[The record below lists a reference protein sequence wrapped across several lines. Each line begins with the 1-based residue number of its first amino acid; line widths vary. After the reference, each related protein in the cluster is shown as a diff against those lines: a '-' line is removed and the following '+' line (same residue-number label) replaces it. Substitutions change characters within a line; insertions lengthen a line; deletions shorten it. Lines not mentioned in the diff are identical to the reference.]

1 MISGGGD
8 SSFKK
13 INTVNRRMFIFSAA
27 KAVVFFGIVAR
38 LFSLQINEN
47 KKYLTLSDKNR
58 LREWKL
64 PPIRGE
70 FEDFFGN
77 TIAGN
82 LKVYQLHVVPEQVE
96 DFRSLMVRLKDILKL
111 DNKKLNELIK
121 RKNKQKPWET
131 LVISENL
138 TWDEF
143 AKINFFLHEL
153 AGAKPVLSVGRNYP
167 YNENFTH
174 VLGYVSEAS
183 VNDLQNND
191 IIRQR
196 NVPGLRVGKTGLEK
210 SLENELIGTNSIQRY
225 EVNAYGKRINQID
238 FEQGEKGKTI
248 KLSVDSE
255 IQKYSSE
262 LLKGKAGSISVMDIY
277 TGEIIAMNSS
287 PSFDP
292 NLFLYGIDADK
303 WNEIKNNP
311 LKPLINKSVAGLY
324 SPGSTIKPLVAL
336 SALENDVITPK
347 LKVNCRG
354 HKHPLE
360 LYGMKYHCWKKK
372 GHGYMSLSNAIKQ
385 SCDTYFYEAARLLGV
400 DRLNETAKKFGLGNR
415 VLGKNLFNEK
425 KGIVPSTKWK
435 KEAIGQNWY
444 LGETLITGIGQG
456 YIQTTPLQL
465 CLMTAQLANGGYKI
479 YPRITLDK
487 DQDTFENIKYKMRL
501 TEEIAKNKNNKKS
514 IVEAT
519 EELLGI
525 GEKKHDAL
533 YRNQENIKFVLDAMF
548 RSTNEVYGTSFAS
561 RIEDPKY
568 QFAGKTGTSQV
579 KRITETDRELDLDI
593 EQIPYKNRD
602 HAWYI
607 AFGPYKN
614 PRYAMSIL
622 IEHGGS
628 GSKAAAPIAKKLIK
642 KVIDRHELREQ
653 RKKNNLIN
661 I

>member
-13 INTVNRRMFIFSAA
+13 INTVNRRMFIFSVA

-96 DFRSLMVRLKDILKL
+96 NFRSLMVRLKDILKL
-111 DNKKLNELIK
+111 DNKKLDELIK
-121 RKNKQKPWET
+121 KKNRQKSWET

-143 AKINFFLHEL
+143 AKINFYLHEL

-183 VNDLQNND
+183 VNDLLNND
-191 IIRQR
+191 TIKQR

-248 KLSVDSE
+248 KLSIDAEV
-255 IQKYSSE
+255 QKYTSE
-262 LLKGKAGSISVMDIY
+262 LLYGKAGSISVMDIY

-292 NLFLYGIDADK
+292 NLFLYGIDVDK
-303 WNEIKNNP
+303 WNEIKKNP
-311 LKPLINKSVAGLY
+311 LKPLLNKSVAGLY
-324 SPGSTIKPLVAL
+324 SPGSTIKPIVAL
-336 SALENDVITPK
+336 SALENNVISPK
-347 LKVNCRG
+347 LTVKCEG
-354 HKHPLE
+354 KIE
-360 LYGMKYHCWKKK
+360 LYGHTYHCWKEK

-385 SCDTYFYEAARLLGV
+385 SCDTYFYEVARLLGV

-415 VLGKNLFNEK
+415 VLENNFFEEK
-425 KGIVPSTKWK
+425 KGLVPSTKWK

-444 LGETLITGIGQG
+444 LGETMITGIGQG

-465 CLMTAQLANGGYKI
+465 CLMTAQLANGGHKI
-479 YPRITLDK
+479 HPRITLDK
-487 DQDTFENIKYKMRL
+487 DQDTFENIKYKMKL
-501 TEEIAKNKNNKKS
+501 ADEKTNNNEKS
-514 IVEAT
+514 IIKVT
-519 EELLGI
+519 EELLAI
-525 GEKKHDAL
+525 GKKNYDVL
-533 YRNQENIKFVLDAMF
+533 YRNQENIKFVLNAMF

-579 KRITETDRELDLDI
+579 KRITERERELDLDI
-593 EQIPYKNRD
+593 SQIPYENRD

-607 AFGPYKN
+607 AFAPYKN
-614 PRYAMSIL
+614 PRYSL
-622 IEHGGS
+622 SVLVEHGGS
-628 GSKAAAPIAKKLIK
+628 GSKTAAPIAKKLIK

-653 RKKNNLIN
+653 RKKI